1 MLIPLLEI
9 FVQETKTERLRR
21 WTGQLFLELLCDS
34 SDNKE
39 LLALGAETLRRR
51 IGHILCYGS
60 ELTLRYLAGCIIREM
75 RVTEYDRQL
84 FDNVEVNDQLNDFFK
99 ESETPGSEWI
109 TSCCTF
115 IHGKRNGIAPW
126 LIKSINLEKH
136 ITSRNSIVLVHT
148 RESLVFIILRGR
160 PTWQQPRFIE
170 FPFHSIIPEEPCVS
184 YDEAEDTNIKIRLKP
199 GGHYVMNGKKMYAE
213 SMSIDFVCN
222 SYSQEIVKA
231 ITIATKEVL
240 TDHKEI
246 KHSRL
251 SYSTGDQGPSP
262 RHASQ
267 VVVHLNQME
276 SVDYDKGSVSRITE
290 TCRPD
295 EALRQPLIRRSGSIV
310 VSLDAGTDVT
320 RKSLVSRNQAT
331 ENKRPFLKI
340 PSGKGD
346 IDNQPKEKEGDENL
360 EWIARC
366 ETFVQ
371 SISSASEAGHLTKDV
386 EPEAVKSFEDDSEVA
401 AQGDRKEQD
410 QREGQYGEENYD
422 DTAEDIYTGADA
434 SPCDPMS
441 SLDPLHSQQQFHLSL
456 PGTFTSEQTTI
467 GITDQVKAMAPG
479 VIPDSQEEQRSTM
492 NTNIIEQGE
501 CSSANNSDKTK
512 AKSGLKPLPRGH
524 LKQLLEH
531 KIVTTDSVDWD
542 EDLRIPASELEL
554 PNSKT
559 KRSPAHL
566 PSPGGSRKKKPGPSS
581 RNKNRPK
588 ISLPTPKTGTASSKK
603 SRASE
608 KPPVQN
614 TLASRRP
621 RRAAADEAKI
631 KILCDYNQDE
641 DVDDDPIRDSTP
653 DDSLTFGNSF
663 QFDQKR
669 TSTPRLAHT
678 DQAGNAETK
687 TPVID
692 LTTASDG
699 LDNVDEEDNHQQQD
713 VSLQS
718 VRDTP
723 ASSENALPAVGND
736 NRENSSR
743 VEEDQEDR
751 YRGRG
756 HLIGSKLAAV
766 LGQHG
771 VLSSDQVDKDPR
783 EAECEQPRTSPAI
796 VGYDQQSER
805 KERLAKISSQIS
817 DFISG
822 GFDNAPG
829 KIHETPDL
837 SGLSEES
844 ERVHL
849 KTTDHIVHKATE
861 NEKQTGDG
869 TSSTDN
875 RITLR
880 NSEGVSIDSDKESSK
895 SIRPVASK
903 AAKIIGH
910 PYAALIDE
918 RLHRKTQIVSFSA
931 DGPRNQCEIRP
942 SSSVKRLRSPQ
953 LQSNDKT
960 ENQFKRKAVVQQP
973 DDLTRPTKRL
983 RFEFGGSSDM
993 DEAMDSTLSATPGHI
1008 HTISSPSPLKMNQCR
1023 GSIVDEN
1030 GSPHPVSRTATQ
1042 IMIPG
1047 DHVLLNRDGKRPT
1060 VPHQDSCDEPATESS
1075 PLSYVSKDAG
1085 VDYRIRSKGQSVGKR
1100 SPQARALFP
1109 PSRASKIAN
1118 KQNDDV
1124 ELAGRGSQ
1132 RQSNP
1137 LFISQRR
1144 MPNQTR
1150 EERTL
1155 PFSKRLNGDQA
1166 EIRRVQGQ
1174 HIANEQE
1181 AQLSTFWDSI
1191 SSPKKIEAKTDV
1203 TAEPRDEIN
1212 YGRGST
1218 VESSSPSGL
1227 SQTSESITLVE
1238 PEGQETQFDQL
1249 RRASHG
1255 STLDILVDTS
1265 ERLVCHLVEEEDA
1278 VWDVLETYDHGCRR
1292 LIDQLTEA
1300 HNESLEAY
1308 ERAMTA
1314 MMTEY
1319 KEVREK
1325 TLERL
1330 KARDKVLKALPT
1342 TDKLASGMKKWEK
1355 LLTRLQDLSTAYD
1368 AKLDALEAPE

>member
-9 FVQETKTERLRR
+9 FLQEIKTERLRR
-21 WTGQLFLELLCDS
+21 WAGQLFLELLCDS

-39 LLALGAETLRRR
+39 LLALGPEALRRR
-51 IGHILCYGS
+51 IGHMLCYGS

-75 RVTEYDRQL
+75 RVTDYDRQL
-84 FDNVEVNDQLNDFFK
+84 FDDVEVNDQLKEFFEK
-99 ESETPGSEWI
+99 SETPGSEWI

-115 IHGKRNGIAPW
+115 IHDVSSAPW
-126 LIKSINLEKH
+126 LINSINLEGH
-136 ITSRNSIVLVHT
+136 IASGNSTVLVDT

-170 FPFHSIIPEEPCVS
+170 YPFHSIIPEEPCIS
-184 YDEAEDTNIKIRLKP
+184 CDETEDTHIKIRLKP
-199 GGHYVMNGKKMYAE
+199 GGHYVMNGKKMYTE

-231 ITIATKEVL
+231 ISIATKEAL
-240 TDHKEI
+240 MNHKGV
-246 KHSRL
+246 KHSGP
-251 SYSTGDQGPSP
+251 SYSTGDQGHSP

-267 VVVHLNQME
+267 VFVHLNQMQ
-276 SVDYDKGSVSRITE
+276 SLDYDKGSVTRITE
-290 TCRPD
+290 ACQSD
-295 EALRQPLIRRSGSIV
+295 KAHRQPLIRRSGSIV

-331 ENKRPFLKI
+331 ENKRPFLKL

-346 IDNQPKEKEGDENL
+346 IDNQPKQKAGDENL

-371 SISSASEAGHLTKDV
+371 SVSSASESGHLTNEV
-386 EPEAVKSFEDDSEVA
+386 EPKAIESFEDYFEA
-401 AQGDRKEQD
+401 IAQGHRKGQD
-410 QREGQYGEENYD
+410 QREGQHGEENCN
-422 DTAEDIYTGADA
+422 DTVEDIYMGAEA
-434 SPCDPMS
+434 SPCDFMS
-441 SLDPLHSQQQFHLSL
+441 SLDPLHSQQQFHPSL
-456 PGTFTSEQTTI
+456 PGTFTSGQTSI
-467 GITDQVKAMAPG
+467 GITDKGKAMAPG
-479 VIPDSQEEQRSTM
+479 IIPDSQEEQRRSPMT
-492 NTNIIEQGE
+492 TNIIEQRE
-501 CSSANNSDKTK
+501 CSSAANSDKTK
-512 AKSGLKPLPRGH
+512 AKGGLKPLPRGH
-524 LKQLLEH
+524 LKQLSENKVL
-531 KIVTTDSVDWD
+531 TADSVDWD

-554 PNSKT
+554 LNSKT

-566 PSPGGSRKKKPGPSS
+566 PSPVGPRKKKSGPSS
-581 RNKNRPK
+581 RNKTRPK
-588 ISLPTPKTGTASSKK
+588 TSLPTPKTGTASSKK
-603 SRASE
+603 TRASG
-608 KPPVQN
+608 KAPVQN

-631 KILCDYNQDE
+631 RILCDYNQDE
-641 DVDDDPIRDSTP
+641 GIDDDPIRDSTS
-653 DDSLTFGNSF
+653 DDSLTFDNSF
-663 QFDQKR
+663 QFDQKT

-678 DQAGNAETK
+678 DQAGNAETR
-687 TPVID
+687 TPVVD

-699 LDNVDEEDNHQQQD
+699 LDNIDEEDNHQQQD
-713 VSLQS
+713 ISLQY

-723 ASSENALPAVGND
+723 AGSENAFPTAGNE
-736 NRENSSR
+736 NRENISR

-751 YRGRG
+751 HRGRG

-771 VLSSDQVDKDPR
+771 ILSSDQVDEQPR
-783 EAECEQPRTSPAI
+783 EAECQQPRTSPAI
-796 VGYDQQSER
+796 MGYDQPSER
-805 KERLAKISSQIS
+805 NDRLAKISNQIS

-822 GFDNAPG
+822 GYDNAPG
-829 KIHETPDL
+829 KIHETPGL
-837 SGLSEES
+837 SGLSEED

-849 KTTDHIVHKATE
+849 KTTNNIVQGATE
-861 NEKQTGDG
+861 NEKRTGDE

-880 NSEGVSIDSDKESSK
+880 NSEGVSTDSNKESSK

-903 AAKIIGH
+903 VAKVIGH

-918 RLHRKTQIVSFSA
+918 RLHRKTHIVSFSA
-931 DGPRNQCEIRP
+931 DGPRNQCEIHP

-953 LQSNDKT
+953 LQSNDKR
-960 ENQFKRKAVVQQP
+960 ENQFKRKAVVEP
-973 DDLTRPTKRL
+973 SDDLTRPTKRL
-983 RFEFGGSSDM
+983 RFDFGGSSDM
-993 DEAMDSTLSATPGHI
+993 DEATDSSLSATTGHV
-1008 HTISSPSPLKMNQCR
+1008 HTISSPSPLKVNRCR
-1023 GSIVDEN
+1023 GNIVDEN

-1042 IMIPG
+1042 SMITG
-1047 DHVLLNRDGKRPT
+1047 DHVLLNRDGKKPT

-1075 PLSYVSKDAG
+1075 PLSYVSKDAEVG
-1085 VDYRIRSKGQSVGKR
+1085 YRIQSKGQFVGKR
-1100 SPQARALFP
+1100 SPQARSLFP
-1109 PSRASKIAN
+1109 PSRASKIAG
-1118 KQNDDV
+1118 KHNDNV

-1137 LFISQRR
+1137 LFISRRR
-1144 MPNQTR
+1144 MPSETR

-1155 PFSKRLNGDQA
+1155 PFTKRLNGDQA

-1174 HIANEQE
+1174 QSNEQE

-1191 SSPKKIEAKTDV
+1191 SSPRKIEAKTGV
-1203 TAEPRDEIN
+1203 TAQQRGEID
-1212 YGRGST
+1212 YDRGST
-1218 VESSSPSGL
+1218 VESSSPSRR
-1227 SQTSESITLVE
+1227 SETSESITLVE
-1238 PEGQETQFDQL
+1238 PEGQETQLGQL
-1249 RRASHG
+1249 RRASHR
-1255 STLDILVDTS
+1255 STLEILVDSS
-1265 ERLVCHLVEEEDA
+1265 ERLVRHLVEEEDA
-1278 VWDVLETYDHGCRR
+1278 VWDVVETYDYGCRR

-1314 MMTEY
+1314 VTAEY

-1330 KARDKVLKALPT
+1330 KAGDKVLKALPT
-1342 TDKLASGMKKWEK
+1342 TDKLASGMKKREK

-1368 AKLDALEAPE
+1368 DKLGALGAPE